1 MRDLP
6 IGVHLGFR
14 EARGMLDRTLAADA
28 AGLDMVWSTVG
39 GAAPDPFVVFG
50 RAAEETSIGFGT
62 SIVPTYPRHP
72 LVMASQ
78 ALALEQLAPGRLRLG
93 IGPSHRP
100 VIEGMFGL
108 GFERPL
114 AHLREYV
121 GILRALLHE
130 GAVNVAGEQLTA
142 RARIDAPAPVPIL
155 IATLRPRAYR
165 LAGEISDGAISWMS
179 PLPFLRDQAA
189 PAVAAGAAAAGRP
202 APPIVAHV
210 PVVVSEDRAAVRAA
224 AAKQFGNYQRLPFY
238 ERMMLDAGLP
248 DAAGD
253 VFTDAMADAI
263 IISGDEN
270 AVADRVRGLPR
281 FGVGE
286 LLADIVDTASAGTE
300 ARAARDRRRTLEL
313 LGALAQAD

>member
-6 IGVHLGFR
+6 IGLHLGFR
-14 EARGMLDRTLAADA
+14 EANVMLDRTRAADA

-39 GAAPDPFVVFG
+39 GPAPDPFVVFG
-50 RAAEETSIGFGT
+50 RAADETTIGFGT

-72 LVMASQ
+72 IVMASQ

-114 AHLREYV
+114 AHLREYL

-130 GAVNVAGEQLTA
+130 GAVDVAGEQLTA
-142 RARIDAPAPVPIL
+142 RARIGPPAPVPIL
-155 IATLRPRAYR
+155 IAALRPRAYR
-165 LAGEISDGAISWMS
+165 IAGELTDGAISWMS

-189 PAVAAGAAAAGRP
+189 PAIAAGAEAAGRER
-202 APPIVAHV
+202 PPLVAHV

-224 AAKQFGNYQRLPFY
+224 AAQQFGNYQRLPFY
-238 ERMMLDAGLP
+238 RQMMLDAGLE
-248 DAAGD
+248 DAPGK
-253 VFTDAMADAI
+253 VFTDTMADALI
-263 IISGDEN
+263 VSGDEN
-270 AVADRVRGLPR
+270 AVADRVRALPG
-281 FGVGE
+281 FGVDE
-286 LLADIVDTASAGTE
+286 LLADIVDTGDD
-300 ARAARDRRRTLEL
+300 AARDRARTLEL

>member
-1 MRDLP
+1 MRNLP
-6 IGVHLGFR
+6 IGLHLGFR
-14 EARGMLDRTLAADA
+14 EANVMLERTRAADA

-50 RAAEETSIGFGT
+50 RAADETTIGFGT

-72 LVMASQ
+72 IVMASQ

-130 GAVNVAGEQLTA
+130 GTVDVAGEQLTA
-142 RARIDAPAPVPIL
+142 RATIDPAAPVPIL
-155 IATLRPRAYR
+155 IAALRPRAYR
-165 LAGEISDGAISWMS
+165 LAGELTDGAISWMS
-179 PLPFLRDQAA
+179 PLPYLRDQAA
-189 PAVAAGAAAAGRP
+189 PAVAAGADAAGRQR
-202 APPIVAHV
+202 PPLVAHV

-224 AAKQFGNYQRLPFY
+224 AAQQFGNYQRLPFY
-238 ERMMLDAGLP
+238 RQMMLDAGLD
-248 DAAGD
+248 DAPGR
-253 VFTDAMADAI
+253 VFTDTMADAI
-263 IISGDEN
+263 IVSGDEN
-270 AVADRVRGLPR
+270 AVAERLRGLPA

-286 LLADIVDTASAGTE
+286 LLADIVDTGAD
-300 ARAARDRRRTLEL
+300 AARDRARTLEL
-313 LGALAQAD
+313 LGTLARED